1 MQATQTVSGRRPL
14 NPRCE
19 HCGLPF
25 PKPSVIETIDGIKR
39 VFCSKMCRDAYL
51 DHHPESPVYHGLDR
65 VQTGVSG
72 LDAQLPEGL
81 PRNAFWSQ
89 IRREL
94 GGRHSPRN
102 SSGERSAGTSPIIVT
117 FQESPV
123 SIVQQLLTFEWN
135 VIPYL
140 EDDQIHIIDCFTY
153 RVSSYDRVVSRFT
166 DWNTYL
172 YDVTDGATTRLSDLD
187 TMEAV
192 HSQIDNVA
200 ERLGM
205 KGKGV
210 VLIDSLYELGTLTQP
225 VHAHKFVKD
234 VRADLSKGRF
244 VPVFGGAS
252 TTVDESQFPH
262 NMTYLV
268 DGLVELTLW
277 QNASLPGF
285 QKHVRVPQVQG
296 VTTHLQWIQFE
307 YESERGMIVLD
318 PITQNAP

>member
-1 MQATQTVSGRRPL
+1 
-14 NPRCE
+14 
-19 HCGLPF
+19 
-25 PKPSVIETIDGIKR
+25 
-39 VFCSKMCRDAYL
+39 MCRNAYQ

-72 LDAQLPEGL
+72 LDSQLPEGL
-81 PRNAFWSQ
+81 PRNAFVLVTNSPGARWEALSA
-89 IRREL
+89 EL
-94 GGRHSPRN
+94 VWRTLGRNEPV
-102 SSGERSAGTSPIIVT
+102 IIVT

-205 KGKGV
+205 RGEGV

-225 VHAHKFVKD
+225 VHAHNFVKD

-296 VTTHLQWIQFE
+296 VTTHPQWIQFE
-307 YESERGMIVLD
+307 YESGRGMVVLD
-318 PITQNAP
+318 PITQNTP